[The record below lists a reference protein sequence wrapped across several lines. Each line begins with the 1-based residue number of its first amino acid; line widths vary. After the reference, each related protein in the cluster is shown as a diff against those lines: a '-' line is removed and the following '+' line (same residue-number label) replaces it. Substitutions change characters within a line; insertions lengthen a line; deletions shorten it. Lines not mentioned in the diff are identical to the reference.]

1 MLSCHALD
9 NTPVLPITD
18 KYVSKPPTRDI
29 TSTQVK
35 FIYGDDSI
43 IEEELLDDVVAQK
56 ICMSLSDNVRVMI
69 IIYKDIPGTALRQDT
84 PPTGTAP
91 SAPHGIIQYDP
102 PQLSTREN
110 NSTEITCVHS
120 DDSINVPS
128 TLLLDPGQN
137 NTVTD
142 SYIWG
147 TWRNN
152 YGECSI
158 VTILSMTLMN
168 YHLILSPIV
177 TTLLMIIHMNYPSL
191 MLWTING
198 EQLWRKLGNNYGEHY
213 LSSSFITLGHQHV
226 RSLGNVT

>member
-29 TSTQVK
+29 TSTAFK
-35 FIYGDDSI
+35 
-43 IEEELLDDVVAQK
+43 
-56 ICMSLSDNVRVMI
+56 
-69 IIYKDIPGTALRQDT
+69 QDT
-84 PPTGTAP
+84 PPTGIAP
-91 SAPHGIIQYDP
+91 SAPRGIIQYDP
-102 PQLSTREN
+102 PLLSTREN

-120 DDSINVPS
+120 DDSITVPS
-128 TLLLDPGQN
+128 TPTTRPWAGQYS
-137 NTVTD
+137 VTD

-147 TWRNN
+147 TRRNN

-158 VTILSMTLMN
+158 VTTLSMITLMN

-177 TTLLMIIHMNYPSL
+177 TTLSMIILMNYPSL
-191 MLWTING
+191 ILWTVNG
-198 EQLWRKLGNNYGEHY
+198 EQLRGKLGNDYGESY
-213 LSSSFITLGHQHV
+213 LISSLITLGHQHV